1 MLKFSQQ
8 IQSLNKQL
16 EGLKAERD
24 AEARNHSVEA
34 EELLNKVT
42 SVNQERELLQEAL
55 EGLMQEREQQRAELE
70 AGMEKMQTEVRYGLQ
85 VAPSRPTVKLKFLQC
100 DL

>member
-8 IQSLNKQL
+8 IQSLSEQL

-34 EELLNKVT
+34 EELQNKVT

-70 AGMEKMQTEVRYGLQ
+70 AGMEKLQMEVRYRLQ
-85 VAPSRPTVKLKFLQC
+85 VALSSPTVKLKFLQ
-100 DL
+100 